1 MEKTFL
7 LSQLEAVLFAAGEPL
22 AVSKLAQALQL
33 TEEELRP
40 LLEEY
45 RQELEQPQRGFR
57 LVWLE
62 DCVQLTTKREH
73 EEVVKEALQLR
84 KNAPLSNAA
93 LEVLAIV
100 AYNQPVTKAFVE
112 QVRGVDSSSIVNSL
126 TEKELLQEAGRPS
139 HPVRNH
145 PQLFK
150 VLWAEQLRGTA
161 QTAGRKRPTENG
173 RRDGGARGRRSVPAR
188 GVKAVCL
195 LCGLF

>member
-22 AVSKLAQALQL
+22 AVSKLAQARSARLKKSFAPFWKS
-33 TEEELRP
+33 TAKSWNSSAWVPASVAGGLRP
-40 LLEEY
+40 AHH
-45 RQELEQPQRGFR
+45 Q
-57 LVWLE
+57 
-62 DCVQLTTKREH
+62 REH

-100 AYNQPVTKAFVE
+100 AYNQPVTKSFVE

-126 TEKELLQEAGRPS
+126 TEKELLQEAGAAGCAGPS

-173 RRDGGARGRRSVPAR
+173 RRDGGARGRRSVR
-188 GVKAVCL
+188 TEE
-195 LCGLF
+195 